1 MKEGTAGDM
10 EEDIKKCA
18 SKQGSKGMKQY
29 QPQNLLS
36 NSCVSVLNVEPRCC
50 INSHNELFGEE
61 VLRYF

>member
-18 SKQGSKGMKQY
+18 SKQGSKGMKKY

-36 NSCVSVLNVEPRCC
+36 KICVSVLNVEPRCC
-50 INSHNELFGEE
+50 IKSQNELFGEE
-61 VLRYF
+61 VHCYF